1 MRINHNIPALYA
13 YNALGDTNN
22 QLQKAIR
29 NLSTGLRIN
38 NAADDA
44 AGLAIS
50 EKMRSQ
56 IRGLDQAIRNSQDG
70 ISMIQTAEGAL
81 TEVHSILQRIRELT
95 VQAANDT
102 LTATDRT
109 YVQGEIDQLKDE
121 INRIANT
128 TQFNKKLLLS
138 GDASVLWSSDK
149 LSTSIIVRGGGGA
162 KKTNSVKKYQLRA
175 TIR

>member
-1 MRINHNIPALYA
+1 MLINHNMPALYT
-13 YNALGDTNN
+13 YNALSDTNN
-22 QLQKAIR
+22 LLQKAIR

-38 NAADDA
+38 SAADDA

-56 IRGLDQAIRNSQDG
+56 IRGLDQALRNSQDG

-81 TEVHSILQRIRELT
+81 QEVHSILQRMRELS

-102 LTATDRT
+102 LTSTDRSHI
-109 YVQGEIDQLKDE
+109 QDEIDQLKEE

-128 TQFNKKLLLS
+128 TQFNKKLLLN
-138 GDASVLWSSDK
+138 GNASTLWSSGK
-149 LSTSIIVRGGGGA
+149 LSTSVIVRGGGGGG
-162 KKTNSVKKYQLRA
+162 KKPIRPKK
-175 TIR
+175 

>member
-13 YNALGDTNN
+13 LNALNNTNN

-38 NAADDA
+38 MAADDA

-56 IRGLDQAIRNSQDG
+56 IRGLDQATRNSQDG

-109 YVQGEIDQLKDE
+109 YIQGEIDQLKDE

-138 GDASVLWSSDK
+138 GDASTLWSSDK
-149 LSTSIIVRGGGGA
+149 LSTSVIVRGA
-162 KKTNSVKKYQLRA
+162 KKINSVRKSRLRE
-175 TIR
+175 TIK

>member
-13 YNALGDTNN
+13 YNALSDTNN

-38 NAADDA
+38 MAADDA

-50 EKMRSQ
+50 EKMRGQ
-56 IRGLDQAIRNSQDG
+56 IRGLDQALRNSQDG

-102 LTATDRT
+102 LTKSQRLRMTPR
-109 YVQGEIDQLKDE
+109 
-121 INRIANT
+121 RPRH
-128 TQFNKKLLLS
+128 S
-138 GDASVLWSSDK
+138 GIRMITSSREY
-149 LSTSIIVRGGGGA
+149 SA
-162 KKTNSVKKYQLRA
+162 
-175 TIR
+175 IRRS